1 LVRGKTEGQ
10 VLSFRV
16 INLNNGIKEAS
27 EKMSLIVPMLVAYN
41 FISNVVGKTY
51 RYTEEWISSIVEYMS
66 GMTNEWYILD
76 KGPVPVI
83 PAPVY
88 RKSDISQIS
97 WVYNMAY
104 NVLAAPHSNE
114 PSVRLPFL
122 SASIVS
128 NDKEYPLDDFLQEF
142 RIIHDSENGKILTP
156 REIVLCWEIYSK
168 TWLDNAVLNVIDQE
182 GNDYS
187 VDGFGNGGEE
197 WSHLLYAFEDDT
209 EEEEGEEQEEE
220 DLADDEAS
228 TQEEEAEEEKE
239 EEKEE
244 QVLPVLEQEAPL
256 VASITLLHSESEVG
270 EANT

>member
-1 LVRGKTEGQ
+1 
-10 VLSFRV
+10 
-16 INLNNGIKEAS
+16 
-27 EKMSLIVPMLVAYN
+27 MSLIVPMLVAYN

-197 WSHLLYAFEDDT
+197 WSHLLYAFEDE

-220 DLADDEAS
+220 GEEHLADDEAS
-228 TQEEEAEEEKE
+228 TQEEEEQETQ
-239 EEKEE
+239 EKEE

-270 EANT
+270 EGLVVNA